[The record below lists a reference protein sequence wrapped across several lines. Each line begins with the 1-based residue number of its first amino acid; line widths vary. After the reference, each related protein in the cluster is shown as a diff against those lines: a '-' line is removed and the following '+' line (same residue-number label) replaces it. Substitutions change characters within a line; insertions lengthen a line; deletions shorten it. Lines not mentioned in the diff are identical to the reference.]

1 MENQIVNL
9 GTVAQYKVAGGTTRL
24 NTRFAAG
31 GQGQLTFLMPR
42 STNEIVGH
50 YQGDIK

>member
-31 GQGQLTFLMPR
+31 KQGQLTFLDAKV
-42 STNEIVGH
+42 N
-50 YQGDIK
+50 K